1 MESTQN
7 AQVNYPTSEQIDPEQ
22 AKFLYEHHCAILIV
36 EGLPIGSE
44 FGIDLVAYRVG
55 EKFKG
60 VKLIPPGLHFIYASA
75 TDKEKRQCGPRCGFF
90 YNFRQREIL
99 IKKWSSQ
106 DEDFDDTFHP
116 SEEHLD
122 SYRKNVRE
130 LDRYLGA
137 YNFSNYK
144 SYLNLTSKLTSS
156 LVESLMP
163 DCNRIR
169 SVPYLTRDSSLQATS
184 SSGPKRVARAKL
196 DNDASSTPGVATEET
211 LLPDLK
217 PEKST
222 VIHFTRIPDNHI
234 ESGQLISH
242 EKVTEYNLDSTMKLD
257 SSFTGKDGR
266 ERFLAEFQFA
276 FIVFLFCHVYEC
288 FEQWKKLLILVCS
301 ADAGLSDYPS
311 FYGEFVAILRD
322 QFHHVP
328 EDLFDDIVDSNNVIR
343 FMLDT
348 FFQNLENNLGEIEDL
363 RRSAAALRR
372 HLEDRFKW
380 QFDLEAIDEQPVVV
394 EL

>member
-7 AQVNYPTSEQIDPEQ
+7 AQVNYPTSEQIEPEQ
-22 AKFLYEHHCAILIV
+22 ARFLYEQHCAILIL
-36 EGLPIGSE
+36 EGLPLGSE

-60 VKLIPPGLHFIYASA
+60 VKLLPPGVHFIYASA
-75 TDKEKRQCGPRCGFF
+75 TDKEKRHYGPRCGFF
-90 YNFRQREIL
+90 YNFRQKELL
-99 IKKWSSQ
+99 IRKWSPQ

-116 SEEHLD
+116 SEDHLG
-122 SYRKNVRE
+122 SYRKNLRD

-137 YNFSNYK
+137 YSFSNYK

-169 SVPYLTRDSSLQATS
+169 SVPYLTRDSSLHATS
-184 SSGPKRVARAKL
+184 SSGPKRVPRMKL
-196 DNDASSTPGVATEET
+196 DNDASINPGVATEET

-234 ESGQLISH
+234 EAGQSISN

-257 SSFTGKDGR
+257 NSFNGKAGR

-276 FIVFLFCHVYEC
+276 FIVFLFCHAYEC
-288 FEQWKKLLILVCS
+288 FEHWKKLLILVCS
-301 ADAGLSDYPS
+301 ADSGLSKYPT
-311 FYGEFVAILRD
+311 FYREFMAVLRN
-322 QFHHVP
+322 QFDHIP

-348 FFQNLENNLGEIEDL
+348 LFQNLNNNSGDIGDL
-363 RRSAAALRR
+363 RRSAADLRR

-380 QFDLEAIDEQPVVV
+380 RFDLEADDEQPVVV